1 MKAVFHIDERHK
13 WPLLAMNVKN
23 LLQASP
29 TMTIAVVIN
38 SEAVELFIKS
48 SVKLEPNVKY
58 YICENSLTTRNLNP
72 RELLQGTEMVKS
84 GVYQIVFLQN
94 QGYAYIKP

>member
-48 SVKLEPNVKY
+48 SVKLEPSVKY